1 MKAARWVW
9 VGLILEGS
17 VMALLLVITG
27 SGGFG
32 HEACEGLDHDP
43 LLLVVEL
50 LPQARLGKGK
60 VLEEFQMQLR
70 HGSPGLRRIR
80 PTRQFGRGEH
90 RRWSGGEASLR
101 VSPRVGDRPL
111 DAQWSRS
118 RSMPPESGIY
128 SRPVGSERNT
138 NVLVAGSV

>member
-60 VLEEFQMQLR
+60 VLEEFQLQLR
-70 HGSPGLRRIR
+70 HGSPGLRWVW
-80 PTRQFGRGEH
+80 PTRRVGRGG
-90 RRWSGGEASLR
+90 RRGGREGEARLPVGR
-101 VSPRVGDRPL
+101 RVGGR
-111 DAQWSRS
+111 R
-118 RSMPPESGIY
+118 
-128 SRPVGSERNT
+128 
-138 NVLVAGSV
+138 

>member
-70 HGSPGLRRIR
+70 HGSPGLRWVW
-80 PTRQFGRGEH
+80 PTRRFGRGVY
-90 RRWSGGEASLR
+90 RRGGGDEVLLP
-101 VSPRVGDRPL
+101 VSRLGGDRPL
-111 DAQWSRS
+111 DARRGQCRTLPPASGTYGSR
-118 RSMPPESGIY
+118 
-128 SRPVGSERNT
+128 
-138 NVLVAGSV
+138 A